1 MKIVLFGTS
10 TRYSLLAFE
19 ELATHELVV
28 AVVLSGPSRRGL
40 RDLLRCRRLKS
51 PLESAAHA
59 RMIPVI
65 RLTDANEPAVGDRL
79 CSLRPDLICIA
90 TFPRLIPPK
99 IIALA
104 PLGAINV
111 HPSLLPRHRGPLPLF
126 WTYHADDRM
135 SGVTVHHASQVFDAG
150 DIILQESFPLPRAYP
165 ATMLNADV
173 GRRGAVLLRYA
184 VRALASGPASRVVQ
198 DERAATLA
206 PRVRPGVP
214 MVRFDEW
221 DVERVWHFL
230 AALTPRFCE
239 HLIDNEGRPVLYQT
253 VTGFERCWSSRPG
266 TVEPIANGWRLH
278 CRSGVVLLGRH
289 DSI

>member
-65 RLTDANEPAVGDRL
+65 RLTDANEPAVGERL
-79 CSLRPDLICIA
+79 CSLQPDLICIA
-90 TFPRLIPPK
+90 TFPRLIPPE
-99 IIALA
+99 IIAMA

-126 WTYHADDRM
+126 WTYNADDRA
-135 SGVTVHHASQVFDAG
+135 SGVTVHHLDGSFDSG
-150 DIILQESFPLPRAYP
+150 DIILQEAFPLPRAYP
-165 ATMLNADV
+165 VAKLDGDV
-173 GRRGAVLLRYA
+173 AHRGASLLRAA
-184 VRALASGPASRVVQ
+184 VEALAGGRAARTAQ
-198 DERAATLA
+198 DE
-206 PRVRPGVP
+206 
-214 MVRFDEW
+214 
-221 DVERVWHFL
+221 
-230 AALTPRFCE
+230 
-239 HLIDNEGRPVLYQT
+239 
-253 VTGFERCWSSRPG
+253 
-266 TVEPIANGWRLH
+266 
-278 CRSGVVLLGRH
+278 
-289 DSI
+289 